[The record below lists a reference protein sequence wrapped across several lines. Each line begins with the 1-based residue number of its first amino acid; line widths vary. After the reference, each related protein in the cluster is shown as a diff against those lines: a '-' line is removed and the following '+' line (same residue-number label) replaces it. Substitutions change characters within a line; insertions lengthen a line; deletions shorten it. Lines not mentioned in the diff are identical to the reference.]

1 MEKLQL
7 KKIYTNIN
15 QGLSL
20 FYKLI
25 LKQGQTLVFK
35 MGYDLVYCKMGYD
48 LKKGDRPR
56 FVNGGTTLFEHCPYL
71 NSRSVPF

>member
-20 FYKLI
+20 FKNQLV
-25 LKQGQTLVFK
+25 KQGQTLVFK
-35 MGYDLVYCKMGYD
+35 MGYDL
-48 LKKGDRPR
+48 KKGTDL
-56 FVNGGTTLFEHCPYL
+56 VL
-71 NSRSVPF
+71 

>member
-1 MEKLQL
+1 MERLQL

-25 LKQGQTLVFK
+25 LKQGQTLIFK
-35 MGYDLVYCKMGYD
+35 MEYD
-48 LKKGDRPR
+48 LKKGDSPR
-56 FVNGGTTLFEHCPYL
+56 FVNGVRPCLW
-71 NSRSVPF
+71 VI